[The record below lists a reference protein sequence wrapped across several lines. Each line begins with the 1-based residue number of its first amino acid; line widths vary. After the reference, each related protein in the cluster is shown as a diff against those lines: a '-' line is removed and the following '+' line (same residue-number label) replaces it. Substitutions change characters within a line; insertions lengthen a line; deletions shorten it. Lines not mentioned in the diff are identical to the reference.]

1 MDNGQSADE
10 IREIAMKLD
19 NALARR
25 NIDVVLD
32 MFTNDCEIELLGIR
46 LIGKDGAARWIN
58 WLYKHLS
65 EVEFVPVTIMV
76 DGNTFFEECV
86 VRAKLRSGM
95 AVQSKQAEV
104 LVFENSRVKSLRLYF
119 DRLDFANSIANDP
132 ISKLVIRQL
141 LKASLKGL
149 TGTVH

>member
-65 EVEFVPVTIMV
+65 QVEFVPVTIMV
-76 DGNTFFEECV
+76 DGNTFFEEFE

-95 AVQSKQAEV
+95 AVQSKQTEV

-149 TGTVH
+149 TGAVH